1 MEGKNMK
8 KRTIV
13 LAVIVV
19 LAALARLAPH
29 PSNVTPIAAMALFGG
44 ACFTDRRLAYLLP
57 LAAMLL
63 SDLVLG
69 TTRYGILVLLASQP
83 AVYACFMATTALGQ
97 LIRDRRSV
105 WQIGAATL
113 GGSVLFFVVTNFAV
127 WATATEHLYPQT
139 GSGLMACYAAGI
151 PYFRNSLLG
160 DAAFTTI
167 LFGGLALLE
176 NRWAWMRK
184 GALPVSV

>member
-1 MEGKNMK
+1 MNR
-8 KRTIV
+8 RTIV
-13 LAVIVV
+13 LAVIIVV
-19 LAALARLAPH
+19 AALARLARH

-69 TTRYGILVLLASQP
+69 STRYGILVMLASQP
-83 AVYACFMATTALGQ
+83 VVYACFLATTALGQ

-127 WATATEHLYPQT
+127 WATATEHLYPRT
-139 GSGLMACYAAGI
+139 GSGLMACNAAAI
-151 PYFRNSLLG
+151 PFFRNSLLG

-176 NRWAWMRK
+176 NRFQWMRK
-184 GALPVSV
+184 GATPVSA